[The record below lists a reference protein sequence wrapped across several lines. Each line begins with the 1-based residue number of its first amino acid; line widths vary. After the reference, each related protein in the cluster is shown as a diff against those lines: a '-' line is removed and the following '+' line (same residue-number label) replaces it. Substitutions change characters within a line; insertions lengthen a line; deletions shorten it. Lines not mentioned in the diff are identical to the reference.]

1 MQKTQKQCRTLEES
15 CFKSD
20 FAGYYDKTMQQ
31 IRKQHKTLK
40 IIAVGI
46 ILQIQKS
53 SFFSFFTLV
62 LKNTGI
68 SRI

>member
-1 MQKTQKQCRTLEES
+1 MQKKRKKQCRALDES

-20 FAGYYDKTMQQ
+20 FAGYHDKTMQQ
-31 IRKQHKTLK
+31 IRKQPKTLK

-53 SFFSFFTLV
+53 SFFFHFLHWS
-62 LKNTGI
+62 
-68 SRI
+68 